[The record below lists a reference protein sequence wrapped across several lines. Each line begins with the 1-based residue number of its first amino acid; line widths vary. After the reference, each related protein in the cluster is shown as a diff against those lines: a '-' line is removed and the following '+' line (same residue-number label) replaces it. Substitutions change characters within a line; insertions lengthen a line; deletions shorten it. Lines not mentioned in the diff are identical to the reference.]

1 MRKSSLILALMLSG
15 CGGTSPEVYQL
26 LVDYF
31 TLPDSCY
38 TSMMQPSSVTTTAPP
53 AALAVQVWDGPENSA
68 FLQVESAAI
77 SVDMGAA
84 PNVSVGGI
92 FTGKKVDKGWTFSSD
107 NVQKQTL
114 PGGNV
119 VTSTT
124 HAELTFERAT
134 TFKGNAVLSSSTN
147 CVGSSCP
154 GTNPSC
160 SVSGIVVTGTRVAVN
175 YERAP

>member
-1 MRKSSLILALMLSG
+1 MRKSSLMLALMLSG
-15 CGGTSPEVYQL
+15 CGGTTPEVYQL
-26 LVDYF
+26 LIDYF

-53 AALAVQVWDGPENSA
+53 AAMTVQVWDGPDNTA
-68 FLQVESAAI
+68 FLQVETASI

-84 PNVSVGGI
+84 PNVNVGGI

-107 NVQKQTL
+107 SVQKQTL
-114 PGGNV
+114 PGSNV
-119 VTSTT
+119 ITSTT

-134 TFKGNAVLSSSTN
+134 TFKGNALLSSSTN
-147 CVGSSCP
+147 CVGSSCS
-154 GTNPSC
+154 GSNPSC
-160 SVSGIVVTGTRVAVN
+160 SVSGIVLTGTRVAVN